1 MSPEMPGHDDLSHN
15 RRLRAEQLFHESPTC
30 FNPESPSGGAM
41 IAKRFG
47 FTRNFLRERNTGL
60 YCRLKK
66 ISCGFKD
73 RARACLLMD
82 FAGSTLPG
90 VDFLIYP
97 VVYESARACHES
109 AIIAAPEA
117 LRALG

>member
-1 MSPEMPGHDDLSHN
+1 
-15 RRLRAEQLFHESPTC
+15 
-30 FNPESPSGGAM
+30 M

-66 ISCGFKD
+66 ILCGFKD

-82 FAGSTLPG
+82 FPGSRQIAGAYLVSVHKRASLP
-90 VDFLIYP
+90 VMDSLRKN
-97 VVYESARACHES
+97 VVL
-109 AIIAAPEA
+109 
-117 LRALG
+117 LRSHFQ

>member
-1 MSPEMPGHDDLSHN
+1 
-15 RRLRAEQLFHESPTC
+15 
-30 FNPESPSGGAM
+30 M

-66 ISCGFKD
+66 IPGGCKD

-82 FAGSTLPG
+82 FPGSIKDRSCFAQFRQQSG
-90 VDFLIYP
+90 SQSWFL
-97 VVYESARACHES
+97 SAADCRHKRIEKQ
-109 AIIAAPEA
+109 
-117 LRALG
+117 R